1 MSKRLTAVF
10 VFSFISTL
18 LVSAQP
24 QVNITPYCTGINGR
38 ISDVATNGDGRL
50 YVTTQMG
57 SIYIISQGGV
67 LNSIP
72 FLNIQPKVTPT
83 SVNNT
88 GEQGLLGLAFSPD
101 YANDQTFYIYY
112 TNKSGIGNSIL
123 ARYKVTANPDI
134 ADSLSEEILLDIQQP
149 YTNHNGGCLKFGNDG
164 FLYLGLGDGGS
175 NGDPGNLA
183 QNMNEYFGKIL
194 RIDVSSQ
201 PTGYTI
207 PATNPYYSVV
217 GAKQE
222 IWASGFRNPWKF
234 SFDKLT
240 HDLWIGD
247 VGESTWEEI
256 DFQPASSTG
265 GENYGWRCYEGN
277 ATFNNSAGCNGSY
290 TSPVYDYSHSATGGC
305 SVTGGFV
312 YRGTL
317 NPSIQGIYFFAD
329 YCNGSVYALDPNN
342 QNSVVTAGAF
352 SGNFF
357 STFGEDDSGEL
368 YLGDN
373 NNGTLYKIVWSP
385 TGVND
390 INPSAN
396 VSYSVKEN
404 AINISIHNTDANFIH
419 VELLDM
425 NGRQLLKQF
434 SILHKGNN
442 QLQIPVKLANS
453 TYIIRIISDR
463 FILTKKITVC
473 D

>member
-1 MSKRLTAVF
+1 MLKLKFFGLTFLCCV
-10 VFSFISTL
+10 L
-18 LVSAQP
+18 LYSAKA
-24 QVNITPYCTGINGR
+24 QVYITPYATGLAGR
-38 ISDVATNGDGRL
+38 ISDIATNGDGRL

-67 LNSIP
+67 LNPVP

-123 ARYKVTANPDI
+123 ARYKATSNPDI

-175 NGDPGNLA
+175 SGDPGNLA

-194 RIDVSSQ
+194 RIDVSLQ

-207 PATNPYYSVV
+207 PPTNPYYSVV

-247 VGESTWEEI
+247 VGETTWEEI
-256 DFQPASSTG
+256 DFQPASSSG

-277 ATFNNSAGCNGSY
+277 ATFNTSAGCNSSY
-290 TSPVYDYSHSATGGC
+290 TFPVYDYSHSATGGC
-305 SVTGGFV
+305 AVTGGYV
-312 YRGTL
+312 YRGTE
-317 NPSIQGIYFFAD
+317 NPSMQGIYFFAD

-342 QNSVVTAGAF
+342 QNSVVIAGTF
-352 SGNFF
+352 PGRFF
-357 STFGEDDSGEL
+357 GTFGEDDSGEL

-373 NNGTLYKIVWSP
+373 DNGTVYKIVWSP

-404 AINISIHNTDANFIH
+404 VINISIPNTDANNIQI
-419 VELLDM
+419 ELLDM
-425 NGRQLLKQF
+425 NGRKLLNQF
-434 SILHKGNN
+434 SSLHKGNN
-442 QLQIPVKLANS
+442 QLQFPFKLANS

-463 FILTKKITVC
+463 FLLTKKITVC

>member
-1 MSKRLTAVF
+1 MLKLKFFGLTFLCCV
-10 VFSFISTL
+10 L
-18 LVSAQP
+18 LYSAKA
-24 QVNITPYCTGINGR
+24 QVYITPYATGLAGR
-38 ISDVATNGDGRL
+38 ISDIATNGDGRL

-67 LNSIP
+67 LNPVP

-123 ARYKVTANPDI
+123 ARYKVTSNPDI

-175 NGDPGNLA
+175 SGDPGNLA

-207 PATNPYYSVV
+207 PPTNPYYSVV

-247 VGESTWEEI
+247 VGETTWEEI
-256 DFQPASSTG
+256 DFQPASS
-265 GENYGWRCYEGN
+265 
-277 ATFNNSAGCNGSY
+277 S
-290 TSPVYDYSHSATGGC
+290 
-305 SVTGGFV
+305 
-312 YRGTL
+312 
-317 NPSIQGIYFFAD
+317 
-329 YCNGSVYALDPNN
+329 
-342 QNSVVTAGAF
+342 
-352 SGNFF
+352 
-357 STFGEDDSGEL
+357 
-368 YLGDN
+368 
-373 NNGTLYKIVWSP
+373 
-385 TGVND
+385 
-390 INPSAN
+390 
-396 VSYSVKEN
+396 
-404 AINISIHNTDANFIH
+404 
-419 VELLDM
+419 
-425 NGRQLLKQF
+425 
-434 SILHKGNN
+434 
-442 QLQIPVKLANS
+442 
-453 TYIIRIISDR
+453 
-463 FILTKKITVC
+463 
-473 D
+473 